1 MNKSGPVSCGLILYT
16 DVWVEPIN
24 FGTLVVKGLI
34 FVSRF
39 LASTETCADTKF
51 RM

>member
-1 MNKSGPVSCGLILYT
+1 MWAYFELLRLYT
-16 DVWVEPIN
+16 NLWVEPIN
-24 FGTLVVKGLI
+24 FGTLVVKGLTQI
-34 FVSRF
+34 FVDKF

>member
-1 MNKSGPVSCGLILYT
+1 MWAYFELLSN
-16 DVWVEPIN
+16 VWVEQIN
-24 FGTLVVKGLI
+24 FGTLVVKGLTGI
-34 FVSRF
+34 FVDKF